1 MIAWV
6 VIYRR
11 HLRRSRQS
19 GSLSRL
25 FLFDIPTCK
34 PSNVSTFGFPYTLP
48 SSVSRNLFCLPLL
61 RKLPGCIPTIPFLE
75 RARPERAEG
84 PVITLRSTQVPSFH
98 ILTHSFA
105 RANISTLLFS
115 IVSAL
120 FVKNHPG
127 WGEWAINVERK
138 SGGSFCR
145 CIPTS
150 LRPYFF
156 PQGTASARRAD
167 YRQSPRAAGT
177 VAAAAQAL
185 SPSIL
190 SRCG

>member
-6 VIYRR
+6 VIYQR

-48 SSVSRNLFCLPLL
+48 SSVSRNLFVCHSYENCRGVYQQFPFWNELDLSAPRGQSSPSALLKCLLFTSL
-61 RKLPGCIPTIPFLE
+61 R
-75 RARPERAEG
+75 
-84 PVITLRSTQVPSFH
+84 
-98 ILTHSFA
+98 
-105 RANISTLLFS
+105 TLLHEPISQPFCFQ
-115 IVSAL
+115 L
-120 FVKNHPG
+120 FPHSLSKTTRG
-127 WGEWAINVERK
+127 GGSGTINVERK